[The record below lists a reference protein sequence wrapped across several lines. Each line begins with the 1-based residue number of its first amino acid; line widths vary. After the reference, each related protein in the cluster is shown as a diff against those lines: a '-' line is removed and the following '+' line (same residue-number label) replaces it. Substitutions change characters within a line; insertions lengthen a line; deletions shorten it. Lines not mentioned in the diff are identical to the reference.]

1 MANIVNDLTAIGNIS
16 INCELSYFLNTGPG
30 YERIIWTRI
39 NENFHSCYS
48 KILGKKYLR
57 TLFSQNISET
67 PGKRA
72 PSSLGCAGIYKN
84 PFHRPRNIKLLQ
96 LDFGKEHWEKCHV
109 TLRKY

>member
-1 MANIVNDLTAIGNIS
+1 MANIVYDLTAIGNIS
-16 INCELSYFLNTGPG
+16 LNCKLSYFLNTGPA

-48 KILGKKYLR
+48 KILGKKNLR

-72 PSSLGCAGIYKN
+72 PSSLGCAGNTFSYRT
-84 PFHRPRNIKLLQ
+84 PPLAASFGLKLL
-96 LDFGKEHWEKCHV
+96 
-109 TLRKY
+109 